1 LYFRARAKK
10 MTFFVNLHLF
20 MSMQANTYQLFSKE
34 ILSIWKNQLVSYVK
48 VEELSTIEGI
58 TFYELIP
65 DSELLDD
72 GALDT
77 LYAIDSEDVD
87 DMLIFSKNVK
97 FVVHNIYLEE
107 DE

>member
-1 LYFRARAKK
+1 
-10 MTFFVNLHLF
+10 

-34 ILSIWKNQLVSYVK
+34 ILSTWKNQDVSYIK

-58 TFYELIP
+58 TFFELIP
-65 DSELLDD
+65 DSELLD
-72 GALDT
+72 GGELDT

-87 DMLIFSKNVK
+87 DMLLFSKNVK

-107 DE
+107 D

>member
-1 LYFRARAKK
+1 
-10 MTFFVNLHLF
+10 

-34 ILSIWKNQLVSYVK
+34 ILSIWKNQDVSYIK

-58 TFYELIP
+58 TFFELIP
-65 DSELLDD
+65 DSELLD
-72 GALDT
+72 GGELDT

-87 DMLIFSKNVK
+87 DMLLFSKNIK

-107 DE
+107 D